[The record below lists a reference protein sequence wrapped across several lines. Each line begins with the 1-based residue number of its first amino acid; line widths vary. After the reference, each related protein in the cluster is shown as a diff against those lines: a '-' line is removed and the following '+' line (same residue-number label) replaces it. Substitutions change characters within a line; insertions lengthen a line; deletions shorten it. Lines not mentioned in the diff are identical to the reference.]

1 MLSKVYCSKCGRRYE
16 DVERNG
22 KELSFVC
29 AKCGTRHDVKVLDRD
44 EMSEKCPD
52 SE

>member
-1 MLSKVYCSKCGRRYE
+1 MLSKVYCSKCGRRCE

-29 AKCGTRHDVKVLDRD
+29 AKCGTRHDVKVLDRE